1 MIKRK
6 ITDVLLAELNKY
18 PVVTLLG
25 PRQSGKTT
33 LVKNALSN
41 YAYVNLEDPELRLM
55 ATNDPKGFLKQNSCP
70 LIIDEIQR
78 VPELLSYIQVI
89 VDESPKEKGMFV
101 LTGSQQL
108 NLKANITQSLA
119 GRTALLKLLPLS
131 INELKNAGVILERDE
146 YIFKGF
152 MPRGYQENI
161 APKSLYRN
169 YYETYIE
176 RDVNQLVNLRNRSL
190 FELFLKLLAGRVG
203 QLLNLNSM
211 SGDIGVSSTTLN
223 EWLNVLES
231 SFIIFRLPP
240 YYENFGKRFIKS
252 PKIYFTE
259 IGLAAYLLEIR
270 NPSQVSRDPLM
281 GNLFENMVIL
291 EALKARYNAGENPDL
306 YFFRDQHG
314 FEIDLIKSEHRKIT
328 PIEIK
333 SAMTFSPKFTNNLKK
348 FTSLNDKI
356 SNGILI
362 YSGNQYES
370 YNRVKIMN
378 FKNIESVI
386 MG

>member
-6 ITDVLLAELNKY
+6 IADVLLDEIKKY

-33 LVKNALSN
+33 LVKNILPD
-41 YAYVNLEDPELRLM
+41 YTYVNLEDPELRLM
-55 ATNDPKGFLKQNSCP
+55 AKDDPKGFLKQSP
-70 LIIDEIQR
+70 PRLIIDEIQR
-78 VPELLSYIQVI
+78 VPELLSYVQII
-89 VDESPKEKGMFV
+89 VDNAQKEKGMFV

-119 GRTALLKLLPLS
+119 GRTSILKLLPLS
-131 INELKNAGVILERDE
+131 ISELQQAGISLDRDE
-146 YIFKGF
+146 YIFRGF

-161 APKSLYRN
+161 DPSSLYRN

-176 RDVNQLVNLRNRSL
+176 RDVSQLVNLRNRSL

-203 QLLNLNSM
+203 QLLNLHSM

-223 EWLNVLES
+223 EWLNILEA

-270 NPSQVSRDPLM
+270 KPSHVTRDPLI
-281 GNLFENMVIL
+281 GNLFENMVII
-291 EALKARYNAGENPDL
+291 EALKAKYNAGKNPDL
-306 YFFRDQHG
+306 YFFRDQRG

-333 SAMTFSPKFTNNLKK
+333 SSMTFSPKLMHNLKK
-348 FTSLNDKI
+348 FTSWNEKI
-356 SNGILI
+356 SDGVLI
-362 YSGNQYES
+362 YSGDNYES
-370 YNRVKIMN
+370 YNQMNITN
-378 FKNIESVI
+378 FKNTESVI
-386 MG
+386 C